1 MIEQDEKY
9 CHYGANRIEK
19 TIEKIGDIELATF
32 DIKPLKVGLKD
43 MIDDGF
49 LHIGEQF
56 YLKNINHKNV
66 YLNSD
71 GKLTDD
77 NGQNLDI
84 HSGAC
89 AVI

>member
-1 MIEQDEKY
+1 
-9 CHYGANRIEK
+9 
-19 TIEKIGDIELATF
+19 
-32 DIKPLKVGLKD
+32 

-84 HSGAC
+84 HSGAAQLSNKKAHRVNGFDLLIC
-89 AVI
+89 YSWK